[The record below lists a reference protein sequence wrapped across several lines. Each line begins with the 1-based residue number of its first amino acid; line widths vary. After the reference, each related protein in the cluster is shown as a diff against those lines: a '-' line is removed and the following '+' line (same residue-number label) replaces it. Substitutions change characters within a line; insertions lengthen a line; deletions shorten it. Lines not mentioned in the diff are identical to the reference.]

1 MHDHIAAAEEILDK
15 EYKVL
20 DKGFL
25 RLIDY
30 MGSDDRIVSAA
41 RVSYRDCKTMRNNA
55 GLIDYLIRNEHTSP
69 LEQVVFTFHVKAPIF
84 VARQWMRH
92 RTSRINEVSGRYSVM
107 REEFYNPLKRDVKK
121 QAATNKQGRGDED
134 IDANVVEA
142 LLKDLDESYKHSY
155 NIYKNMIDS
164 DVSREIARI
173 GLPLSLYTEWYWQI
187 DLNNLF
193 RFVKLRISSHAQK
206 EIRDYVNVILGIV
219 ELVVPLATSSFRK
232 HILEGVILSR
242 EEVVALREALDLS
255 RLNLSGSELKRF
267 KIKLNLS

>member
-1 MHDHIAAAEEILDK
+1 MHEYVQTAEEILDK

-30 MGSDDRIVSAA
+30 MGSDERIVSAA
-41 RVSYRDCKTMRNNA
+41 RVSYRDTKAKRDSA

-107 REEFYNPLKRDVKK
+107 REEFYVPSRCSLNK
-121 QAATNKQGRGDED
+121 QSATNKQGRSSMKVDD
-134 IDANVVEA
+134 KVA
-142 LLKDLDESYKHSY
+142 LSLINDLEEHHRKSYKVYHDMVEKD
-155 NIYKNMIDS
+155 I
-164 DVSREIARI
+164 SREIARI
-173 GLPLSLYTEWYWQI
+173 ALPLSLYTEWYWQI

-193 RFVKLRISSHAQK
+193 HFVKLRISSHAQW
-206 EIRDYVNVILGIV
+206 EIREYAILV
-219 ELVVPLATSSFRK
+219 LKLAELVVPLATTSFKK
-232 HILEGVILSR
+232 HILDGVMLSR
-242 EEVVALREALDLS
+242 DELREIK
-255 RLNLSGSELKRF
+255 RVLNLSKLHLSEIDLKRL
-267 KIKLNLS
+267 KEKLDL